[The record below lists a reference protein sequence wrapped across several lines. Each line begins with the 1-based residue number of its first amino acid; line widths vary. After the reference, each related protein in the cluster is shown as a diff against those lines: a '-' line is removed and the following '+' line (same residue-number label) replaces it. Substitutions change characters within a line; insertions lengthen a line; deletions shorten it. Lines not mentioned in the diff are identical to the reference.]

1 MRELGV
7 YLVANTASCT
17 PHSTLEVIRAA
28 VAGGVQWVQLRA
40 KDESAREFHELALA
54 AGEITRDKA
63 ELLINDRVDVYLAA
77 RAAGAAVTGV
87 HIGQQDLPVA
97 LVRELIGPEAILGLS
112 ASTDEQLHAANEA
125 ARLIDYLGVG
135 AIRATPTKKDHP
147 TPLGIAGFARA
158 AGISTLPCVAI
169 GSLEATD
176 ADILRQSQAA
186 GMAVVRA
193 ICAATDPQRATTE
206 LINAWEGKK

>member
-17 PHSTLEVIRAA
+17 PYSTLEVIRAA

-40 KDESAREFHELALA
+40 KDESAREFYELALA
-54 AGEITRDKA
+54 AGEITAGKA

-77 RAAGAAVTGV
+77 RTAGAAVTGV
-87 HIGQQDLPVA
+87 HVGQKDLPVQQ
-97 LVRELIGPEAILGLS
+97 VRELIGAEAVLGLS
-112 ASTDEQLHAANEA
+112 ASTDEQLTQANHEA
-125 ARLIDYLGVG
+125 QFIDYLGVG

-147 TPLGIAGFARA
+147 TPLGIAGFERA
-158 AGISTLPCVAI
+158 ARLTQLPCVAI
-169 GSLEATD
+169 GSLQLSDTPQLREAG
-176 ADILRQSQAA
+176 AA

-193 ICAATDPQRATTE
+193 ICATANPQTASAE
-206 LINAWEGKK
+206 LVTAWGHSK